1 MVKTLPANAGD
12 TGSIPDREDP
22 LEEGMAIHDGIL
34 VLEMPWTGEP
44 GGLQS
49 TGSQRVRDDL
59 ATKQPQLKKSLR
71 HVDIRLWQTLFKTV
85 FFFLPM
91 LLSTHILGCIWWS
104 QQSMLCCPLLFSPDN
119 ITKMLSTLPNW
130 LSCDRVILLCNKP
143 MVSKEWTEA
152 HFGDR
157 EALTGTQAL
166 GAVEEGLLA

>member
-1 MVKTLPANAGD
+1 MQCGRHRFNPWVRKIPWRRKWLPTPVFAWE
-12 TGSIPDREDP
+12 I
-22 LEEGMAIHDGIL
+22 
-34 VLEMPWTGEP
+34 PWTGEP

-49 TGSQRVRDDL
+49 TGSQRVRHDL
-59 ATKQPQLKKSLR
+59 ATKPAQLKTSLR
-71 HVDIRLWQTLFKTV
+71 HVDIRCGRLFSRL
-85 FFFLPM
+85 FFFSPV
-91 LLSTHILGCIWWS
+91 LLSTHILSCIWWS

-119 ITKMLSTLPNW
+119 ITKMLSTLPNC

-157 EALTGTQAL
+157 KALTGAQVL